1 MNSLARRTG
10 LVARVSVLAVL
21 AAASSASACV
31 GMSPGA
37 YPPVR
42 TAAAEAPTAEAGTEP
57 RSVKDHNLAKDGL
70 AIQGYDPVAYF
81 PEGGDKPQ
89 QGNKAITAE
98 YRGATYRFAS
108 AEHRDLFLKNPKR
121 YEPAYGGWCAW
132 AMKDSE
138 KVEVDPKSFIVKDDR
153 LFLFYNGFIAD
164 TRSKWLK
171 GDHNAEAA
179 TCDANWKKIAGEEK
193 RAEPA
198 KPAA

>member
-1 MNSLARRTG
+1 MNSLSRRSA
-10 LVARVSVLAVL
+10 VIAPFAVL
-21 AAASSASACV
+21 ALLGAVSPASACV

-42 TAAAEAPTAEAGTEP
+42 AVRADTPKAEAGTEP
-57 RSVKDHNLAKDGL
+57 RSVRDHNLAKDGL
-70 AIQGYDPVAYF
+70 AIEGYDPVAYF
-81 PEGGDKPQ
+81 PEGGGKPQ

-98 YRGATYRFAS
+98 HRGATYRFAS
-108 AEHRDLFLKNPKR
+108 PAHRDLFLKNPKR

-132 AMKDSE
+132 AMKDGE

-193 RAEPA
+193 RAEPV